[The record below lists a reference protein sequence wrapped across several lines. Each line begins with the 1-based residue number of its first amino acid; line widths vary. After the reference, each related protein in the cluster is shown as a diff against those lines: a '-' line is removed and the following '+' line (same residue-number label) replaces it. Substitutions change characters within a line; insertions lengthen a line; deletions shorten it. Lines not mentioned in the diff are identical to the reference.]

1 MHSARFCATA
11 ADIFHQRCPRCRA
24 ASMFR
29 NSIYL
34 GFAKMHNSCPVC
46 GLHFAREPGYFLG
59 AMYFSYLLALAMI
72 AGFALLL
79 WLVTRWRIDRVV
91 IWAVVAFLPFAPT
104 LSFLSRVIWIY
115 LDQTIDPE
123 KTL

>member
-1 MHSARFCATA
+1 MYRS
-11 ADIFHQRCPRCRA
+11 
-24 ASMFR
+24 
-29 NSIYL
+29 SIYL
-34 GFAKMHNSCPVC
+34 GFPNMFECCPVC
-46 GLHFAREPGYFLG
+46 GLRFAREPGYFLG